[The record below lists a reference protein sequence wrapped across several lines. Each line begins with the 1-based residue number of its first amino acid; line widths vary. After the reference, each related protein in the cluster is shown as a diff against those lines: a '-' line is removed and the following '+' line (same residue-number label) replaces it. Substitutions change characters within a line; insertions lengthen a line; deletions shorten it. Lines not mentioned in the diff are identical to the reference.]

1 MVLLTPALL
10 LLLPWLS
17 LRNTARAGAEF
28 CRGTHC
34 PGGDTSDPRPCTGEH
49 CPGGRSSRQPRHFN
63 PTAAQGRA
71 AQIVGS
77 QYHAYP
83 SSPRAA
89 AQAYPGAQLLR
100 GRHSDSSG
108 SGGVSG
114 GGGARRAPEAPPAG
128 CTGAGCATAVKQFQP
143 VNDTRDCRGIECRL
157 PARIRPRARAKS
169 CEGEG
174 CPADSEES
182 VSSSSSSSQF
192 PPVHLSDRAAQFLGD
207 FPEFGYSSSELGGA
221 PLGVQLTCD
230 IKPGENE
237 VPSEDA
243 LILHLQLAKG
253 QEKLVEALRAQ
264 QMVIRDLQ
272 QKLADQQEAL
282 LSQQREILE
291 QQRRMYEQ
299 MDVVKAQYG
308 LLSDTVKQVSFQ
320 GLQAELQ
327 SYFENHLAG
336 LQSQARSHLQ
346 KSYAV
351 HKMDMDTKVMDVV
364 PQPLL
369 ACPSPCGSE
378 EFCDFQRDPPRC
390 QKCTMCPPGFFLISQ
405 CSPTADR
412 MCQDR
417 DECLELPN
425 ICGERVKCLNTPG
438 GFRCLGVSEREA
450 ETGLCGHDYFFNQ
463 ELQECQA
470 CSDCDGDAVVV
481 PCTAV
486 TDSVCSQLSES
497 RLSQSWAAKAAVPS
511 ARTSSA
517 HIYSGLQLNVRG
529 KESSSLLSNEAGKV
543 TFLQH
548 GLVWLDHN
556 FAIKHS
562 CRNFLQVGMRLN
574 GSQEEEGQDLSGVR
588 IEQPDGKYFQG
599 VSVSSV
605 VEVEPNHTMTLL
617 LKSPNQHCNQSKD
630 INVYE
635 VTTPTLSLLWLSHDT
650 GAVAMTAQ
658 MSLLVHYQTSYRP
671 TFRLTSVSDPYM
683 ISLTHDSRG
692 VRFTESGVV
701 KFVIQQALYSMGH
714 TCVREGFSLIAY
726 TNRNGTGQEVMQAFK
741 TGVNYRDTSITLSG
755 AVSVDS
761 GDTLSFEVTS
771 PSQCN
776 IRYFGDSTGISL
788 LSLIWIPSAV
798 SSALTATVSRT
809 GLPSGAVRNKPL
821 LFQKVSS
828 GTPQVHLARSGEPN
842 SRKNFIFHE
851 KGTANVAINLKLI
864 HSCNVVKLTLQQAGG
879 PGPSGQAGP
888 VAQQVTGHMPEGSE
902 WASIGLRASFQVQ
915 NGTAVFVTLD
925 CIRGRVN
932 QITHEG
938 GTNISILWV
947 SV

>member
-1 MVLLTPALL
+1 MELSLPVLWLL
-10 LLLPWLS
+10 VYWLS
-17 LRNTARAGAEF
+17 LHGTVRGVAEI

-34 PGGDTSDPRPCTGEH
+34 YGGESGDPRPCTGAH
-49 CPGGRSSRQPRHFN
+49 CPGARSSRPPRQYN
-63 PTAAQGRA
+63 PTTQGRA
-71 AQIVGS
+71 AQIVAS
-77 QYHAYP
+77 QHYAYP
-83 SSPRAA
+83 NPPRAVSE
-89 AQAYPGAQLLR
+89 AYTVVQPPR
-100 GRHSDSSG
+100 GRHGEG
-108 SGGVSG
+108 S
-114 GGGARRAPEAPPAG
+114 ARESARMRAPEVLPP
-128 CTGAGCATAVKQFQP
+128 GCAGTDCVPVQKQLLTA
-143 VNDTRDCRGIECRL
+143 NDTRDCKGIECKL
-157 PARIRPRARAKS
+157 PLRIRLKPRPKS
-169 CEGEG
+169 CVGEG
-174 CPADSEES
+174 CLAGSDDATAAASH
-182 VSSSSSSSQF
+182 VS
-192 PPVHLSDRAAQFLGD
+192 PVHLPDRAAQFLGE
-207 FPEFGYSSSELGGA
+207 FPEFGYTSSELGGA

-272 QKLADQQEAL
+272 QKLVDQQEAL
-282 LSQQREILE
+282 LAQQREILE

-320 GLQAELQ
+320 GLQGELQ
-327 SYFENHLAG
+327 SYFESHLAG

-351 HKMDMDTKVMDVV
+351 HKMDMDAKVMDVV
-364 PQPLL
+364 GEAHFPRPLL
-369 ACPSPCGSE
+369 GCASPCGPE
-378 EFCDFQRDPPRC
+378 EFCDFQRDPPKCER
-390 QKCTMCPPGFFLISQ
+390 CTMCPPGFFLISQ
-405 CSPTADR
+405 CSPNSDR

-450 ETGLCGHDYFFNQ
+450 VAGLCGHDYFYNQ

-470 CSDCDGDAVVV
+470 CSDCDGDPANI

-486 TDSVCSQLSES
+486 SDTVCGLLSVSPS
-497 RLSQSWAAKAAVPS
+497 LSQSWGANVVVPP
-511 ARTSSA
+511 ARAPGS
-517 HIYSGLQLNVRG
+517 HIFPGLQLNIRS
-529 KESSSLLSNEAGKV
+529 KEDSDLLSNQAGRL
-543 TFLQH
+543 TFRQH

-556 FAIKHS
+556 FALKHN
-562 CRNFLQVGMRLN
+562 CRNFLQAGMRLN
-574 GSQEEEGQDLSGVR
+574 GSQEEEGRDLSGVR

-599 VSVSSV
+599 VSISAG
-605 VEVEPNHTMTLL
+605 VEVEPNHTLTLS

-630 INVYE
+630 LHAYDLNGSSF
-635 VTTPTLSLLWLSHDT
+635 SLLWLSHDT

-658 MSLLVHYQTSYRP
+658 MSMSAHYQTNYRP
-671 TFRLTSVSDPYM
+671 AFRVTSVSDPYM
-683 ISLTHDSRG
+683 VSLTHDSRG

-701 KFVIQQALYSMGH
+701 KFVLQQALYSMGH

-726 TNRNGTGQEVMQAFK
+726 ANRNGTGQEVMRAFK

-755 AVSVDS
+755 ALRVDS

-776 IRYFGDSTGISL
+776 IRYFGDSTGISM

-798 SSALTATVSRT
+798 SSAVTATVSRT

-821 LFQKVSS
+821 LFQQISPDSQHVRLS
-828 GTPQVHLARSGEPN
+828 GAGEPN
-842 SRKNFIFHE
+842 SRKNFVFRE
-851 KGTANVAINLKLI
+851 KGTANVALNLKLI
-864 HSCNVVKLTLQQAGG
+864 HSCNVVKLTLHRTGGAGEG
-879 PGPSGQAGP
+879 GQAGP
-888 VAQQVTGHMPEGSE
+888 AGPLAQQVSGHMPEGSE
-902 WASIGLRASFQVQ
+902 WASVGLRASFAVQ
-915 NGTAVFVTLD
+915 NGTAIYATLD
-925 CIRGRVN
+925 CVRGRVN

-947 SV
+947 SL

>member
-1 MVLLTPALL
+1 MVLLTSVLL
-10 LLLPWLS
+10 LSWVS
-17 LRNTARAGAEF
+17 LHNTAQAAADF

-34 PGGDTSDPRPCTGEH
+34 FGGDASDPRPCTGEH
-49 CPGGRSSRQPRHFN
+49 CPGGRSSRQPRQFN
-63 PTAAQGRA
+63 PTTQGRA
-71 AQIVGS
+71 AQIVAS
-77 QYHAYP
+77 QHHAYP
-83 SSPRAA
+83 GSPRAA
-89 AQAYPGAQLLR
+89 SQAYPAAQPLR
-100 GRHSDSSG
+100 GRHG
-108 SGGVSG
+108 NISGGGGG
-114 GGGARRAPEAPPAG
+114 GGGARMRAPEVLPLPAG
-128 CTGAGCATAVKQFQP
+128 CTDAGCAAPVKQFQP
-143 VNDTRDCRGIECRL
+143 TNDTRDCRGIECRL
-157 PARIRPRARAKS
+157 PPRIRPKARAKS
-169 CEGEG
+169 CVGEG
-174 CPADSEES
+174 CLAASEES
-182 VSSSSSSSQF
+182 VSSQR

-264 QMVIRDLQ
+264 QVVIRDLQ
-272 QKLADQQEAL
+272 QKLVDQQDAL

-299 MDVVKAQYG
+299 MDVVKAQYS

-320 GLQAELQ
+320 GLQGELQ
-327 SYFENHLAG
+327 SYFESHLAG

-351 HKMDMDTKVMDVV
+351 HKVDMDTKVMDVV
-364 PQPLL
+364 GEANFPQPLL
-369 ACPSPCGSE
+369 GCPSPCGPE
-378 EFCDFQRDPPRC
+378 EFCDFQRDPPQC
-390 QKCTMCPPGFFLISQ
+390 EKCTMCPPGFFLISQ
-405 CSPTADR
+405 CSSTADR

-438 GFRCLGVSEREA
+438 GFRCLGVSEREV
-450 ETGLCGHDYFFNQ
+450 ELGMCGHDYFYNQ

-470 CSDCDGDAVVV
+470 CSDCDGEPVSV

-486 TDSVCSQLSES
+486 SDAVCSQSSES
-497 RLSQSWAAKAAVPS
+497 RLSQSWAANVAVPS
-511 ARTSSA
+511 ARTTGTN
-517 HIYSGLQLNVRG
+517 IFQGLQLNIRG
-529 KESSSLLSNEAGKV
+529 KESSDLLSNEAGQV

-556 FAIKHS
+556 FALKHS

-599 VSVSSV
+599 VSVSSG
-605 VEVEPNHTMTLL
+605 VEVEPNHTLTLL

-630 INVYE
+630 LHVYD
-635 VTTPTLSLLWLSHDT
+635 VTAPSLSLLWLSHDT

-671 TFRLTSVSDPYM
+671 TFRMTSVSDPYM

-701 KFVIQQALYSMGH
+701 KFILQQALYSMGH
-714 TCVREGFSLIAY
+714 TCIREGFSLIAY
-726 TNRNGTGQEVMQAFK
+726 TNRNGTGVEATQAFK

-755 AVSVDS
+755 AVSVDR
-761 GDTLSFEVTS
+761 GDTLSFEITS

-776 IRYFGDSTGISL
+776 IRYFGDSTGISM

-809 GLPSGAVRNKPL
+809 GLPFGAVRNKPL
-821 LFQKVSS
+821 LFQQISS
-828 GTPQVHLARSGEPN
+828 DTPQVHLARSGAP
-842 SRKNFIFHE
+842 SGRKNFIFHE
-851 KGTANVAINLKLI
+851 KGTANVALNLKLI
-864 HSCNVVKLTLQQAGG
+864 HSCNIVKLTLQQVAG
-879 PGPSGQAGP
+879 PGQSGQAGP
-888 VAQQVTGHMPEGSE
+888 VAQQVSGYMPEGSE

-915 NGTAVFVTLD
+915 NGTAVYVTLD

-947 SV
+947 AV

>member
-1 MVLLTPALL
+1 MVLIAPVLL
-10 LLLPWLS
+10 LLLSWVS
-17 LRNTARAGAEF
+17 LHDTVHAVAEI

-34 PGGDTSDPRPCTGEH
+34 YGAETGDPRPCTGAH
-49 CPGGRSSRQPRHFN
+49 CPGSRSSRPPRQFN
-63 PTAAQGRA
+63 PTSQGRA
-71 AQIVGS
+71 VQIVGS

-89 AQAYPGAQLLR
+89 SEAHPAVQPVR
-100 GRHSDSSG
+100 GRHSDSST
-108 SGGVSG
+108 
-114 GGGARRAPEAPPAG
+114 RMRAPEVLPAG
-128 CTGAGCATAVKQFQP
+128 CTDADCAVLVKQFQP
-143 VNDTRDCRGIECRL
+143 TNDTRDCKGIECRL
-157 PARIRPRARAKS
+157 PLRIRPKARAKS
-169 CEGEG
+169 C
-174 CPADSEES
+174 
-182 VSSSSSSSQF
+182 
-192 PPVHLSDRAAQFLGD
+192 
-207 FPEFGYSSSELGGA
+207 
-221 PLGVQLTCD
+221 
-230 IKPGENE
+230 ENE

-264 QMVIRDLQ
+264 QLIIRDLQ
-272 QKLADQQEAL
+272 QKLAEQQEAL
-282 LSQQREILE
+282 LSQQREILD
-291 QQRRMYEQ
+291 QQKRMYEQ

-308 LLSDTVKQVSFQ
+308 LLSDTFKQVSFQ
-320 GLQAELQ
+320 GLQGELQ
-327 SYFENHLAG
+327 SYFESHLAG

-351 HKMDMDTKVMDVV
+351 HKMDMDSKVMDVV
-364 PQPLL
+364 GEANFPQPLL
-369 ACPSPCGSE
+369 GCSSSCGPE
-378 EFCDFQRDPPRC
+378 EFCDFQKNPPQC
-390 QKCTMCPPGFFLISQ
+390 EKCTMCPPGFFLISQ
-405 CSPTADR
+405 CSSTADR

-450 ETGLCGHDYFFNQ
+450 VMGLCGRDYFFNQ

-470 CSDCDGDAVVV
+470 CSDCDGETVTVS
-481 PCTAV
+481 CTAIS
-486 TDSVCSQLSES
+486 DSVCGQLSEI
-497 RLSQSWAAKAAVPS
+497 RLSQSWGANVAVPP
-511 ARTSSA
+511 ARTSGA
-517 HIYSGLQLNVRG
+517 HIFPGLQLNIRG
-529 KESSSLLSNEAGKV
+529 KESSDLLSNEAGQV

-574 GSQEEEGQDLSGVR
+574 GSQEEEGWDLSGVR

-599 VSVSSV
+599 VSVSSG
-605 VEVEPNHTMTLL
+605 VEVEPNHTLTLL
-617 LKSPNQHCNQSKD
+617 LKSPNQHCNRSKD
-630 INVYE
+630 LHVYDITAPS
-635 VTTPTLSLLWLSHDT
+635 VSLLWLSHDT

-658 MSLLVHYQTSYRP
+658 MSLLAHYQTSYRP
-671 TFRLTSVSDPYM
+671 TFRISSVSDPYM
-683 ISLTHDSRG
+683 ISLTHDNRG

-701 KFVIQQALYSMGH
+701 KFVLQQALYSMGH
-714 TCVREGFSLIAY
+714 TCIREGFSLIAY
-726 TNRNGTGQEVMQAFK
+726 TNRNGTGLAAMQAFK

-755 AVSVDS
+755 AVSVDN
-761 GDTLSFEVTS
+761 GDTLSFEITS

-776 IRYFGDSTGISL
+776 IRYFGDSTGISM

-809 GLPSGAVRNKPL
+809 GLPFGAVRNKPL
-821 LFQKVSS
+821 LFQQISPD
-828 GTPQVHLARSGEPN
+828 TQQVHLARTGEPN

-851 KGTANVAINLKLI
+851 KGTANIALNLKLI
-864 HSCNVVKLTLQQAGG
+864 HSCNIVKLTLQRVEGR
-879 PGPSGQAGP
+879 GQAGP
-888 VAQQVTGHMPEGSE
+888 VAQQVSGYMPEGSE

-915 NGTAVFVTLD
+915 NGTAVYVTLD

-947 SV
+947 AV

>member
-1 MVLLTPALL
+1 MVLLTCSLL
-10 LLLPWLS
+10 LLLS
-17 LRNTARAGAEF
+17 LASLCDTAESVAEI

-34 PGGDTSDPRPCTGEH
+34 YGAEMADPRRCVGAH
-49 CPGGRSSRQPRHFN
+49 CPGGRSYRPPRQFH
-63 PTAAQGRA
+63 PTTQGRT
-71 AQIVGS
+71 AQS
-77 QYHAYP
+77 QHAHP
-83 SSPRAA
+83 SAPRAA
-89 AQAYPGAQLLR
+89 
-100 GRHSDSSG
+100 
-108 SGGVSG
+108 
-114 GGGARRAPEAPPAG
+114 PEALHAHRSGRTRAHEAVPASCADG
-128 CTGAGCATAVKQFQP
+128 VCAGKLFQP
-143 VNDTRDCRGIECRL
+143 ANDTRDCKGIECRL
-157 PARIRPRARAKS
+157 PVRIRPRPRARA
-169 CEGEG
+169 CVGEG
-174 CPADSEES
+174 CLVGTEDSAAA
-182 VSSSSSSSQF
+182 SQN

-207 FPEFGYSSSELGGA
+207 FPEFGYPSSELGSA

-264 QMVIRDLQ
+264 QMIIRDLQ
-272 QKLADQQEAL
+272 QKLVDQQDSL

-291 QQRRMYEQ
+291 QQKHMYEQ

-320 GLQAELQ
+320 GLQGELQ
-327 SYFENHLAG
+327 SYFKSHLAG

-351 HKMDMDTKVMDVV
+351 HKMDVDSKVMDVV
-364 PQPLL
+364 GEAHFPQPLL
-369 ACPSPCGSE
+369 SCPSPCGLE
-378 EFCDFQRDPPRC
+378 EFCDFQRDEPQCER
-390 QKCTMCPPGFFLISQ
+390 CTMCPPGFFLISQ
-405 CSPTADR
+405 CSPNADR

-450 ETGLCGHDYFFNQ
+450 VLGLCGQDYFFNQ

-470 CSDCDGDAVVV
+470 CSDCDGEPVTV

-486 TDSVCSQLSES
+486 RDAVCGSLSES
-497 RLSQSWAAKAAVPS
+497 RLSQSWRANVAIPS
-511 ARTSSA
+511 ARTPGA
-517 HIYSGLQLNVRG
+517 HIFPGLQLNIRS
-529 KESSSLLSNEAGKV
+529 KDSSDLLSNKAGQM

-562 CRNFLQVGMRLN
+562 CRNFLQVGMRVN
-574 GSQEEEGQDLSGVR
+574 GSQEEEGWDLSGVR

-599 VSVSSV
+599 VTVSTG
-605 VEVEPNHTMTLL
+605 VEVEPNNTLTLL

-630 INVYE
+630 LHVYDLSTPSLNV
-635 VTTPTLSLLWLSHDT
+635 LWLSHDT

-658 MSLLVHYQTSYRP
+658 MSLLAHYQTSYRP
-671 TFRLTSVSDPYM
+671 TFRITSVSDPYM
-683 ISLTHDSRG
+683 ISLTHDNRG

-701 KFVIQQALYSMGH
+701 KFVLQQALYAMGH
-714 TCVREGFSLIAY
+714 TCIQQGFSLIAY

-755 AVSVDS
+755 TVSVDS
-761 GDTLSFEVTS
+761 GEALGFEITS
-771 PSQCN
+771 PPQCN
-776 IRYFGDSTGISL
+776 IRYFGDSTGISM
-788 LSLIWIPSAV
+788 LSLIWIPSSV
-798 SSALTATVSRT
+798 SSALTATVSKT
-809 GLPSGAVRNKPL
+809 GLPFGAVRNKPL
-821 LFQKVSS
+821 LFQQIGSDIQ
-828 GTPQVHLARSGEPN
+828 QVHLARSGEPN
-842 SRKNFIFHE
+842 SHKNFIFHE
-851 KGTANVAINLKLI
+851 KGTANIALNLKLI
-864 HSCNVVKLTLQQAGG
+864 HSCNIVKLTLQRVAG
-879 PGPSGQAGP
+879 PDQNGQAGP
-888 VAQQVTGHMPEGSE
+888 VAQQVSGSMPEDSE
-902 WASIGLRASFQVQ
+902 WASVGLRASFQVQ
-915 NGTAVFVTLD
+915 NGTAVYVTLD
-925 CIRGRVN
+925 CVRGRVN

-947 SV
+947 AV

>member
-1 MVLLTPALL
+1 MLLVTPALL
-10 LLLPWLS
+10 LLLSCVS
-17 LRNTARAGAEF
+17 LRAVAEI

-34 PGGDTSDPRPCTGEH
+34 YGTETGDPRPCTGAH
-49 CPGGRSSRQPRHFN
+49 CPGGRSSRPPRHFN
-63 PTAAQGRA
+63 PTAQGRA
-71 AQIVGS
+71 AQIVAS
-77 QYHAYP
+77 QHYAYP
-83 SSPRAA
+83 SFPRAA
-89 AQAYPGAQLLR
+89 SEAYPAVQPHR
-100 GRHSDSSG
+100 GRHSDSS
-108 SGGVSG
+108 S
-114 GGGARRAPEAPPAG
+114 GGGARKRASEVLPAG
-128 CTGAGCATAVKQFQP
+128 CTDADCAALVRQFQP
-143 VNDTRDCRGIECRL
+143 ANDTRECRGIECRL
-157 PARIRPRARAKS
+157 PLRIRPKARLAKS
-169 CEGEG
+169 CVGEG
-174 CPADSEES
+174 CSSEES
-182 VSSSSSSSQF
+182 ASQL

-207 FPEFGYSSSELGGA
+207 FPELGYPSSELGSA

-264 QMVIRDLQ
+264 QVVIRDLQ

-282 LSQQREILE
+282 LSQQREILD

-320 GLQAELQ
+320 GLQGELQ
-327 SYFENHLAG
+327 SYFESHLAG
-336 LQSQARSHLQ
+336 LQNQARSHLQ

-351 HKMDMDTKVMDVV
+351 HKMDMDTK
-364 PQPLL
+364 
-369 ACPSPCGSE
+369 
-378 EFCDFQRDPPRC
+378 
-390 QKCTMCPPGFFLISQ
+390 
-405 CSPTADR
+405 
-412 MCQDR
+412 DR
-417 DECLELPN
+417 DECLEVPN

-450 ETGLCGHDYFFNQ
+450 MMGLCGHDYFFNQ

-470 CSDCDGDAVVV
+470 CSDCDGEPVSE
-481 PCTAV
+481 PCTAIS
-486 TDSVCSQLSES
+486 DAVCGQPSES
-497 RLSQSWAAKAAVPS
+497 QLSQSWRGNVAVPS
-511 ARTSSA
+511 AKTSGT
-517 HIYSGLQLNVRG
+517 HIFPGLQLNIRG
-529 KESSSLLSNEAGKV
+529 KERIDLLSNDAGQV

-599 VSVSSV
+599 VSVSSG
-605 VEVEPNHTMTLL
+605 VEVEPNHTFTLL

-630 INVYE
+630 IHLYDIA
-635 VTTPTLSLLWLSHDT
+635 TPSFSLLWLSHDT

-658 MSLLVHYQTSYRP
+658 MSLLAHYQTSYRP
-671 TFRLTSVSDPYM
+671 TFRMTSVSDPYM
-683 ISLTHDSRG
+683 IILTHDNRG

-701 KFVIQQALYSMGH
+701 KFVLQQALYSMGH
-714 TCVREGFSLIAY
+714 TCIREGFSLIAY
-726 TNRNGTGQEVMQAFK
+726 TNHNGTGQEAMQAFK

-755 AVSVDS
+755 AVSIET
-761 GDTLSFEVTS
+761 GDTLSFEITT

-776 IRYFGDSTGISL
+776 IRYFGDSTGISM

-809 GLPSGAVRNKPL
+809 GLPFGAVRNKPL
-821 LFQKVSS
+821 SFQQISP

-851 KGTANVAINLKLI
+851 KGTANVALNLKLI
-864 HSCNVVKLTLQQAGG
+864 HSCNIVKLTLQQVGG
-879 PGPSGQAGP
+879 QGGQAGP
-888 VAQQVTGHMPEGSE
+888 VAQQVSGYMPEGSE
-902 WASIGLRASFQVQ
+902 WASIGLRASFPVQ
-915 NGTAVFVTLD
+915 NGTAVYVTLD

-932 QITHEG
+932 QIKHEG

-947 SV
+947 AV

>member
-1 MVLLTPALL
+1 MVLLTPELL
-10 LLLPWLS
+10 LLLSWVS
-17 LRNTARAGAEF
+17 LQAVAEI

-34 PGGDTSDPRPCTGEH
+34 YGAETGDPRPCTGAH
-49 CPGGRSSRQPRHFN
+49 CPGSRSSRPPRQFN
-63 PTAAQGRA
+63 PTSQGRA
-71 AQIVGS
+71 AQIVTGQHYAHQS
-77 QYHAYP
+77 FQRDTYP
-83 SSPRAA
+83 AGQP
-89 AQAYPGAQLLR
+89 LR
-100 GRHSDSSG
+100 GRHGDSS
-108 SGGVSG
+108 SGTR
-114 GGGARRAPEAPPAG
+114 RRAPEVYPAG
-128 CTGAGCATAVKQFQP
+128 CTDPDCVAPVKQFQP
-143 VNDTRDCRGIECRL
+143 TNDTRECRGIECRL
-157 PARIRPRARAKS
+157 PFRIRPKTRAKP
-169 CEGEG
+169 CVGEG
-174 CPADSEES
+174 CLVGSEES
-182 VSSSSSSSQF
+182 VSSSTASQL
-192 PPVHLSDRAAQFLGD
+192 PPLHLSDISAMFLGD
-207 FPEFGYSSSELGGA
+207 FPDLGYPSPELGSA

-253 QEKLVEALRAQ
+253 QEKLVEAMKAQ
-264 QMVIRDLQ
+264 QVVIRDLQ

-282 LSQQREILE
+282 LSQQREILG
-291 QQRRMYEQ
+291 QQQRMYEQ

-308 LLSDTVKQVSFQ
+308 LLSDTIKQVSFQ
-320 GLQAELQ
+320 GLQGELQ
-327 SYFENHLAG
+327 SYFESHMAG

-351 HKMDMDTKVMDVV
+351 HKMDVDAKVMDVV
-364 PQPLL
+364 GEAHFPQPLL
-369 ACPSPCGSE
+369 GCPTPCGQE
-378 EFCDFQRDPPRC
+378 EFCDFQKDPPQC
-390 QKCTMCPPGFFLISQ
+390 EKCTMCPPGFFLISQ

-438 GFRCLGVSEREA
+438 GFRCLGASEREA
-450 ETGLCGHDYFFNQ
+450 VMGLCGHGYFYNQ

-470 CSDCDGDAVVV
+470 CTECDGEPLAVS
-481 PCTAV
+481 CTAV
-486 TDSVCSQLSES
+486 SDAVCGQPSES
-497 RLSQSWAAKAAVPS
+497 RLSQSWAANVAVPP
-511 ARTSSA
+511 AGTPG
-517 HIYSGLQLNVRG
+517 INIFPGLQLNIRG
-529 KESSSLLSNEAGKV
+529 KEVTDLLSNEAGQV
-543 TFLQH
+543 RFLQH

-599 VSVSSV
+599 VSVSSG
-605 VEVEPNHTMTLL
+605 VEVEPNHTFTLQL
-617 LKSPNQHCNQSKD
+617 RSPNHHCNQSKD
-630 INVYE
+630 IHIYDVN
-635 VTTPTLSLLWLSHDT
+635 TPSFSLLWLSHDT

-658 MSLLVHYQTSYRP
+658 MSLLAHYQTSYRP
-671 TFRLTSVSDPYM
+671 TLRMTSVSDPYM
-683 ISLTHDSRG
+683 IILTHDNRG

-701 KFVIQQALYSMGH
+701 KFVFQQALYSMGN
-714 TCVREGFSLIAY
+714 TCVREGFSLIAH
-726 TNRNGTGQEVMQAFK
+726 TNQNGTGQEAMQAFK
-741 TGVNYRDTSITLSG
+741 TGVHYRDTSITLSG
-755 AVSVDS
+755 TVSVNS
-761 GDTLSFEVTS
+761 GDTLSFEIQS

-776 IRYFGDSTGISL
+776 IRYFGDNTGISI

-798 SSALTATVSRT
+798 SSALSATVSRT

-821 LFQKVSS
+821 LFHQISPD
-828 GTPQVHLARSGEPN
+828 TPQVHLARSGEPS

-851 KGTANVAINLKLI
+851 KGIANIALNLKLI
-864 HSCNVVKLTLQQAGG
+864 HSCNVVKLTLQQVGG
-879 PGPSGQAGP
+879 QGGQAGP
-888 VAQQVTGHMPEGSE
+888 VAQQVSGHMPEGSQ
-902 WASIGLRASFQVQ
+902 WASIGLRTSFSVQ

-947 SV
+947 AV

>member
-1 MVLLTPALL
+1 MVLVTPVLL
-10 LLLPWLS
+10 LLLSWVS
-17 LRNTARAGAEF
+17 LQAVAEV

-34 PGGDTSDPRPCTGEH
+34 YGAETGDPRPCSGAH
-49 CPGGRSSRQPRHFN
+49 CPGSRSSRPPRQFN
-63 PTAAQGRA
+63 PATQGRA
-71 AQIVGS
+71 AQIAAS
-77 QYHAYP
+77 QHHAYP

-89 AQAYPGAQLLR
+89 SEAYPAVQPLR
-100 GRHSDSSG
+100 GRHGDSSG
-108 SGGVSG
+108 GT
-114 GGGARRAPEAPPAG
+114 RIRAHEILPAG
-128 CTGAGCATAVKQFQP
+128 CTDVDCLALVKQFQP
-143 VNDTRDCRGIECRL
+143 TNDTRDCRGIECRL
-157 PARIRPRARAKS
+157 PLKIRPRPRVKS
-169 CEGEG
+169 CVGEG
-174 CPADSEES
+174 CLAGSEES
-182 VSSSSSSSQF
+182 ASQL

-207 FPEFGYSSSELGGA
+207 FPELGYPSSELGGA

-253 QEKLVEALRAQ
+253 QEKLVEALQAQ
-264 QMVIRDLQ
+264 QVVIRDLQ

-320 GLQAELQ
+320 GLQGELQ

-336 LQSQARSHLQ
+336 LQNQARSHLQ

-351 HKMDMDTKVMDVV
+351 HKMDMDSKVMDVV
-364 PQPLL
+364 GEAHFPQPLL
-369 ACPSPCGSE
+369 GCPSPCGPE
-378 EFCDFQRDPPRC
+378 EFCDFQRDPPQC
-390 QKCTMCPPGFFLISQ
+390 EKCTMCPPGFFLISQ

-417 DECLELPN
+417 DECLELSN

-438 GFRCLGVSEREA
+438 GFKCLGVSEREA
-450 ETGLCGHDYFFNQ
+450 VMGLCGHDYFYNQ

-470 CSDCDGDAVVV
+470 CFDCDGEPVTV

-486 TDSVCSQLSES
+486 SDAVCGRSSES
-497 RLSQSWAAKAAVPS
+497 LLSRSWGGNVVVPP
-511 ARTSSA
+511 ARISGI
-517 HIYSGLQLNVRG
+517 HIFSGLQLNIRG
-529 KESSSLLSNEAGKV
+529 KEITDLLANEEGQV

-556 FAIKHS
+556 FAVKHS

-588 IEQPDGKYFQG
+588 IEQPEGKYFQG
-599 VSVSSV
+599 VSMSSG
-605 VEVEPNHTMTLL
+605 VEVEPNHTFTLL

-630 INVYE
+630 LHVYDIS
-635 VTTPTLSLLWLSHDT
+635 TPSFSLLWLSHDT

-671 TFRLTSVSDPYM
+671 TFRMTSVSDPYM
-683 ISLTHDSRG
+683 IILTHDNRG
-692 VRFTESGVV
+692 VRFTERGVV
-701 KFVIQQALYSMGH
+701 KFVLQQALYSMGH
-714 TCVREGFSLIAY
+714 TCIREGFSLIAY
-726 TNRNGTGQEVMQAFK
+726 TNHNGTGQEVMQAFK
-741 TGVNYRDTSITLSG
+741 AGVNYRDTSITLSG
-755 AVSVDS
+755 AVNVDS
-761 GDTLSFEVTS
+761 GDTLSFEIAT

-776 IRYFGDSTGISL
+776 IRYFGDSTGISM

-798 SSALTATVSRT
+798 SSALMATVSRT
-809 GLPSGAVRNKPL
+809 GLPFGAVRNKPL
-821 LFQKVSS
+821 LFQQISPD
-828 GTPQVHLARSGEPN
+828 TPQVHLARSGEPN

-851 KGTANVAINLKLI
+851 KGTANIALNLKLI
-864 HSCNVVKLTLQQAGG
+864 HSCNIVKLTLQQVGG
-879 PGPSGQAGP
+879 QGGQAGP
-888 VAQQVTGHMPEGSE
+888 VAQQVSGYMPEGSQ

-915 NGTAVFVTLD
+915 NGTAVYVTLD

-938 GTNISILWV
+938 GTNISVLWV
-947 SV
+947 AV

>member
-1 MVLLTPALL
+1 
-10 LLLPWLS
+10 
-17 LRNTARAGAEF
+17 
-28 CRGTHC
+28 
-34 PGGDTSDPRPCTGEH
+34 DTSDPRPCTGAH
-49 CPGGRSSRQPRHFN
+49 CPGSRSSRPPRQFN
-63 PTAAQGRA
+63 PNAQGKA
-71 AQIVGS
+71 VSHHHAHSGS
-77 QYHAYP
+77 P
-83 SSPRAA
+83 SSSV
-89 AQAYPGAQLLR
+89 QILR
-100 GRHSDSSG
+100 GTR
-108 SGGVSG
+108 V
-114 GGGARRAPEAPPAG
+114 RAPEVFPAG
-128 CTGAGCATAVKQFQP
+128 CTDADCAALFRQFQP
-143 VNDTRDCRGIECRL
+143 NNDTRECRGIECRL
-157 PARIRPRARAKS
+157 PLRIRPKARAKS
-169 CEGEG
+169 CVGEG
-174 CPADSEES
+174 CLSGSEES
-182 VSSSSSSSQF
+182 QL

-207 FPEFGYSSSELGGA
+207 FPELGYPSSELGGA

-230 IKPGENE
+230 IKPENE

-243 LILHLQLAKG
+243 LILHLQLTKG

-264 QMVIRDLQ
+264 QAIIRDLQ

-320 GLQAELQ
+320 GLQSELQ
-327 SYFENHLAG
+327 SYFESHLAG

-351 HKMDMDTKVMDVV
+351 HKMDIDSKVMDVV
-364 PQPLL
+364 GEAHFPQPLL
-369 ACPSPCGSE
+369 GCPSPCGSE
-378 EFCDFQRDPPRC
+378 EYCDFQRDPPQC

-412 MCQDR
+412 MCQQDR

-425 ICGERVKCLNTPG
+425 VCGERVKCLNTPG
-438 GFRCLGVSEREA
+438 FRCLGVSEREA
-450 ETGLCGHDYFFNQ
+450 VTGLCGHDYFYNQ

-470 CSDCDGDAVVV
+470 CSDCDGEPVTV

-486 TDSVCSQLSES
+486 SDAVCGLLSES
-497 RLSQSWAAKAAVPS
+497 RLSGSWVANVAVPP
-511 ARTSSA
+511 ARTSVA
-517 HIYSGLQLNVRG
+517 NIFPGLQLNIRG
-529 KESSSLLSNEAGKV
+529 KESSDLLSNEAGQV

-548 GLVWLDHN
+548 GLVWMDHN

-574 GSQEEEGQDLSGVR
+574 VSQEEEGQDISGVR

-599 VSVSSV
+599 VSISSG
-605 VEVEPNHTMTLL
+605 VEVEPNHTFTLL

-630 INVYE
+630 LHVYD
-635 VTTPTLSLLWLSHDT
+635 VAAPSLSLLWLSHDT

-658 MSLLVHYQTSYRP
+658 MLLLAHYQTSYRP
-671 TFRLTSVSDPYM
+671 TFRLSSVSDPYM
-683 ISLTHDSRG
+683 ITLTHDNRG

-701 KFVIQQALYSMGH
+701 KFVLQQALYSMGH
-714 TCVREGFSLIAY
+714 TCIREGFSLIAY
-726 TNRNGTGQEVMQAFK
+726 TNRNGTGQEAMQAFK

-755 AVSVDS
+755 AVSVNS
-761 GDTLSFEVTS
+761 GDTLGFEITS

-776 IRYFGDSTGISL
+776 LRYFGDNTGISM

-809 GLPSGAVRNKPL
+809 GLPFGAVRNKPL
-821 LFQKVSS
+821 LFQQISPD
-828 GTPQVHLARSGEPN
+828 TPQVHLARSGEPN
-842 SRKNFIFHE
+842 ARKNFIFHE
-851 KGTANVAINLKLI
+851 KGTANIALNLKLI
-864 HSCNVVKLTLQQAGG
+864 HSCNIVKLTLQRPAGQG
-879 PGPSGQAGP
+879 RQAGP
-888 VAQQVTGHMPEGSE
+888 VAQQVSGSMPEGSE
-902 WASIGLRASFQVQ
+902 WASIGLRASFPVQ
-915 NGTAVFVTLD
+915 NGTALYVTLD

-947 SV
+947 AV

>member
-1 MVLLTPALL
+1 MVCVTPVLL
-10 LLLPWLS
+10 LLLSWVS
-17 LRNTARAGAEF
+17 LQAVAEI

-34 PGGDTSDPRPCTGEH
+34 YGAETGDPRPCTGAH
-49 CPGGRSSRQPRHFN
+49 CPGSRSSRPPRQFN
-63 PTAAQGRA
+63 PTTQGRA
-71 AQIVGS
+71 AHFLPGQH
-77 QYHAYP
+77 HAHP
-83 SSPRAA
+83 GSPRAA
-89 AQAYPGAQLLR
+89 SEVHQAAPPPR
-100 GRHSDSSG
+100 VRHGDRIRASE
-108 SGGVSG
+108 VS
-114 GGGARRAPEAPPAG
+114 PAG
-128 CTGAGCATAVKQFQP
+128 CTDAECSALVKQFQP
-143 VNDTRDCRGIECRL
+143 TNDTRDCKGIECRL
-157 PARIRPRARAKS
+157 PLRIRPKPRVKA
-169 CEGEG
+169 CVGEG
-174 CPADSEES
+174 CLAASEES
-182 VSSSSSSSQF
+182 VSQL

-207 FPEFGYSSSELGGA
+207 FPDLGYPSPELGGA

-243 LILHLQLAKG
+243 LILHLQLSKG

-264 QMVIRDLQ
+264 QVVIRDLQ
-272 QKLADQQEAL
+272 QKLSDQQEAL
-282 LSQQREILE
+282 LSQQREILD

-320 GLQAELQ
+320 GLQGELQ
-327 SYFENHLAG
+327 SYFQSHLEG

-351 HKMDMDTKVMDVV
+351 HKADMDTKVMDVV
-364 PQPLL
+364 GEPHFPQPLVGC
-369 ACPSPCGSE
+369 ASSCSQE
-378 EFCDFQRDPPRC
+378 EFCNFQKDPPLC
-390 QKCTMCPPGFFLISQ
+390 EKCTMCPPGFFLISQ

-450 ETGLCGHDYFFNQ
+450 VTGLCGHEYFYNQ

-470 CSDCDGDAVVV
+470 CSDCDGEPITV
-481 PCTAV
+481 PCTAIS
-486 TDSVCSQLSES
+486 DAVCGPFSES
-497 RLSQSWAAKAAVPS
+497 RLSQTWAANVALPP
-511 ARTSSA
+511 ARTPGT
-517 HIYSGLQLNVRG
+517 HIFPGLQLKIRG
-529 KESSSLLSNEAGKV
+529 KEMSDLLSNEAGQV

-599 VSVSSV
+599 VSMSSG
-605 VEVEPNHTMTLL
+605 VEVEPNHTFTLL
-617 LKSPNQHCNQSKD
+617 LRSPNQHCNQSKD
-630 INVYE
+630 LHVYDISS
-635 VTTPTLSLLWLSHDT
+635 PSFSLLWLSHDT

-658 MSLLVHYQTSYRP
+658 MSLLAHYQTSYRP
-671 TFRLTSVSDPYM
+671 TFRITSVSDPYM
-683 ISLTHDSRG
+683 IILTHDNRG

-701 KFVIQQALYSMGH
+701 KFILQQALYSMGH
-714 TCVREGFSLIAY
+714 TCIREGFSLIAY
-726 TNRNGTGQEVMQAFK
+726 INRNGTGQEAMQSFK

-761 GDTLSFEVTS
+761 GDTLSFEITS

-776 IRYFGDSTGISL
+776 IRYFGDSTGISM

-798 SSALTATVSRT
+798 SSTLSATVSRT
-809 GLPSGAVRNKPL
+809 GLPFGAVRNKPL
-821 LFQKVSS
+821 LFQQTSPD
-828 GTPQVHLARSGEPN
+828 TLQVHLARSGEP
-842 SRKNFIFHE
+842 SGRKNFIFRE
-851 KGTANVAINLKLI
+851 KGTANVALNLKLI
-864 HSCNVVKLTLQQAGG
+864 HSCNVIKVALQQVGG
-879 PGPSGQAGP
+879 ERGQAGP
-888 VAQQVTGHMPEGSE
+888 VAQQVSGYMPEGSQ
-902 WASIGLRASFQVQ
+902 WASIGLRASFPVQ
-915 NGTAVFVTLD
+915 NGTAVYVTLD

-947 SV
+947 AA